1 MNEEPT
7 ELTLPRLTEAHLAR
21 LSELARAD
29 HEKFFKRQPAF
40 RGRCLAI
47 VLAQGGAQ
55 HYLDG
60 KNGVKG
66 LDVWSFFSLP
76 PGVYTFPAPIRNM
89 HVDFG
94 PSELGRQRYDMSVA
108 KNEAERARFRKWS
121 AFSGRRV
128 DLLMRG
134 LRAGLEAGPAEAI
147 RGWLRPGSVADP

>member
-1 MNEEPT
+1 
-7 ELTLPRLTEAHLAR
+7 
-21 LSELARAD
+21 
-29 HEKFFKRQPAF
+29 
-40 RGRCLAI
+40 
-47 VLAQGGAQ
+47 
-55 HYLDG
+55 
-60 KNGVKG
+60 
-66 LDVWSFFSLP
+66 
-76 PGVYTFPAPIRNM
+76 M